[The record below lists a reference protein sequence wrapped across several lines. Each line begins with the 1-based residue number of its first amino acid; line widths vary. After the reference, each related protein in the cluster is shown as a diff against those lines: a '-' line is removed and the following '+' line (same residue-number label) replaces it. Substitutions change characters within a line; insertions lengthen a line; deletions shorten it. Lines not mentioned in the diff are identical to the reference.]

1 LPFGAYGKGKAIGKE
16 AGVLPGRQVRH
27 GKSRKGF
34 VSLVPG
40 IVMLADEVDVL
51 CIKVLCQWKK
61 LHQKGDPD

>member
-1 LPFGAYGKGKAIGKE
+1 MFYRGVRCGMEKA
-16 AGVLPGRQVRH
+16 ARDLFLWYR
-27 GKSRKGF
+27 
-34 VSLVPG
+34 G